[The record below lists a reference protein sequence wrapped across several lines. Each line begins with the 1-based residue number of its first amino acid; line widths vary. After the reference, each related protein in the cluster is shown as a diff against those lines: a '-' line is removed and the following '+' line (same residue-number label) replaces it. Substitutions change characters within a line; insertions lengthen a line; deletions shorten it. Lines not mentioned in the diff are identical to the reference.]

1 MNTLFLELNEFNE
14 PLLREASEE
23 LHLKNIERLL
33 QFHKSETWTEDVYES
48 DFLEPWVQW
57 VSIHTGIPSSEHQI
71 KHLGDVPHLKTP
83 QIWEKLSEKG
93 ISSGI
98 WGAMNASR
106 NQAANC
112 LFFLPDPWT
121 ASEVAFPEELNA
133 LLNPLRF
140 ISKNYR
146 SSLAIVQQIGN
157 LIRLFKRNNLG
168 KCLAKESFLLLKNIL
183 RHKGKPFVFVSFLD
197 YLSTRL
203 FLKYKERYHPNFSLL
218 FLNSIAHLQHHEWKN
233 RKIVLKDPLAHG
245 FKTIDVIL
253 GHIMNAMKP
262 DDLLIVTNA
271 LSQKNTSDEK
281 PWILYRQID
290 HQKFLQAVGI
300 SDARVEA
307 HMTHDAH
314 LFFPSAFSAR
324 KAKEILQKVQIK
336 DSRLFHVESYPNEP
350 LKLFY
355 RIQFTDALPKDAHF
369 EVSGKRFPFFD
380 LFSAIV
386 QRTGKHVQTGTLFC
400 NKPLFSSR
408 IFNHEI
414 GDKLLQ
420 NCHSKEPLR
429 FQSR

>member
-14 PLLREASEE
+14 PLLREASAE
-23 LHLKNIERLL
+23 LRLKNVEKLL
-33 QFHKSETWTEDVYES
+33 HFHKSETWTEDLYES

-71 KHLGDVPHLKTP
+71 KHLGDVPQLKTP

-106 NQAANC
+106 NQTANC

-121 ASEVAFPEELNA
+121 ASETAFPKELNA
-133 LLNPLRF
+133 LLDPLRF

-146 SSLAIVQQIGN
+146 PSPAIIPQVGSLIK
-157 LIRLFKRNNLG
+157 LFKRNNLG
-168 KCLAKESFLLLKNIL
+168 KCLAKESVLLLKNVL
-183 RHKGKPFVFVSFLD
+183 RYKGKPFVLVSFLD

-233 RKIVLKDPLAHG
+233 RKIIPKDPLAHG
-245 FKTIDVIL
+245 FKTIDKIL

-300 SDARVEA
+300 PDARVEA

-314 LFFPSAFSAR
+314 LFFSSTSSAQT
-324 KAKEILQKVQIK
+324 AKRILQGIQVNGSK
-336 DSRLFHVESYPNEP
+336 LFLVESYPNEP

-355 RIQFTDALPKDAHF
+355 RIQFTDVLPKDAYF
-369 EVSGKRFPFFD
+369 EVSEKRLPFFD
-380 LFSAIV
+380 LFSSIV
-386 QRTGKHVQTGTLFC
+386 QRTGKHIQKGTLFC
-400 NKPLFSSR
+400 NKPLFPSR
-408 IFNHEI
+408 LFNHEI
-414 GDKLLQ
+414 GDTLLQ

>member
-14 PLLREASEE
+14 PLLREASKE

-33 QFHKSETWTEDVYES
+33 HFHKSETWTEDLYES

-71 KHLGDVPHLKTP
+71 KHLGDIPQLKTP
-83 QIWEKLSEKG
+83 QIWEKLSEQG

-106 NQAANC
+106 NQAAHC

-121 ASEVAFPEELNA
+121 ASERAFPEELNA
-133 LLNPLRF
+133 LLDPLRF

-146 SSLAIVQQIGN
+146 SSLAIVRKIGN
-157 LIRLFKRNNLG
+157 LIQLFKRNNLG
-168 KCLAKESFLLLKNIL
+168 SCLAKAAFLLLKNVL
-183 RHKGKPFVFVSFLD
+183 RYKGKPFVFISCLD
-197 YLSTRL
+197 YLSTHL
-203 FLKYKERYHPNFSLL
+203 FLKYKERYHPHFSLL
-218 FLNSIAHLQHHEWKN
+218 FLNSIAHLQHHEWKT
-233 RKIVLKDPLAHG
+233 RKIIPKDPLAHG

-262 DDLLIVTNA
+262 EDLLIVTNA

-300 SDARVEA
+300 PDARVEA

-314 LFFPSAFSAR
+314 LLFPSDSSAR
-324 KAKEILQKVQIK
+324 KAKEILQKIQVNG
-336 DSRLFHVESYPNEP
+336 SALFFVESYPNEP

-355 RIQFTDALPKDAHF
+355 RIQFTDALSKDTYF
-369 EVSGKRFPFFD
+369 EVSGKRFPFFA
-380 LFSAIV
+380 LFSAII
-386 QRTGKHVQTGTLFC
+386 QRTGNAV
-400 NKPLFSSR
+400 N
-408 IFNHEI
+408 
-414 GDKLLQ
+414 
-420 NCHSKEPLR
+420 LR
-429 FQSR
+429 FYYTTGHDIVSS